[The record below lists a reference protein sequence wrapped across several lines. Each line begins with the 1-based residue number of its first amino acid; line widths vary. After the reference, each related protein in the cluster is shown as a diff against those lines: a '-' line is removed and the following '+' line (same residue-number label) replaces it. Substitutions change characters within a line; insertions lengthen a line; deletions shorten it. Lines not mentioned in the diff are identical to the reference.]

1 MSAMSGSRPARH
13 AVQAIAV
20 VATILL
26 GATACTNDTEP
37 PAEPNPP
44 ELVHSHAWSTEPG
57 TDLFSREAELV
68 RASIE
73 GAEMTLLFGIDNSF
87 PGYSEAVGGPRETTD
102 DRFHRS
108 ARWKYPVDVA
118 PIPVTFFRH
127 LVDLEVVDNRITAS
141 VCGYRLFADREDR
154 MFNPLSEAIH
164 VELDLP
170 SGGNYGAAGPPDG
183 DPATSDPD
191 AQNPP
196 GWNVFGDWRIQTLRL
211 IPVSP
216 DHTIPESCLPWW
228 SSRFPEFERRTELN
242 ILNAPDGWAPPT
254 QPVALQYPEWIGP
267 TENQ

>member
-1 MSAMSGSRPARH
+1 MSGSRPARH

-102 DRFHRS
+102 DHFDRGAAWNS
-108 ARWKYPVDVA
+108 PIDVRQR
-118 PIPVTFFRH
+118 PVTLYRH
-127 LVDLEVVDNRITAS
+127 LVDLEVDHDRITAN
-141 VCGYRLFADREDR
+141 VCSYQLFAEGDNTL
-154 MFNPLSEAIH
+154 FNPLSRATR
-164 VELDLP
+164 VELLLAP
-170 SGGNYGAAGPPDG
+170 GGNYGAAGTPDS

-228 SSRFPEFERRTELN
+228 SSRFPEFEHRTELN
-242 ILNAPDGWAPPT
+242 ILNAPDGWTPPT